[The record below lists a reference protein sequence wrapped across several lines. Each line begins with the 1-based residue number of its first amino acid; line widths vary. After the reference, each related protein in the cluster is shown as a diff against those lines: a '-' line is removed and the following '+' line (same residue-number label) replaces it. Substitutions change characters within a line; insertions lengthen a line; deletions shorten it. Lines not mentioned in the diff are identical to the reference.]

1 MLVTLPWCLVSWGGV
16 SASVGGWLLV
26 CSGRSRVVCLFYW
39 IARFGCSCGVWVGVG
54 FVGVAFFCFLDFGYL
69 IVCGF
74 GGWGVGLLFGWDLE
88 FLVGLV

>member
-1 MLVTLPWCLVSWGGV
+1 M
-16 SASVGGWLLV
+16 GGWLLV

-39 IARFGCSCGVWVGVG
+39 IARFGCSCGVWAGVG

-74 GGWGVGLLFGWDLE
+74 GGWGCWFIVWLGFGVSCGVGII
-88 FLVGLV
+88 

>member
-1 MLVTLPWCLVSWGGV
+1 MG
-16 SASVGGWLLV
+16 
-26 CSGRSRVVCLFYW
+26 
-39 IARFGCSCGVWVGVG
+39 GVG